1 MKVYLIT
8 PVDLKYSYR
17 ATEGYVYNYAKYLKE
32 HGIDAE
38 ILITKKGDKHQRLL
52 PNYKEVIKPYD
63 TIAKKPV
70 SCKEIVLPFK
80 WHIFIY
86 KDLPKEGT
94 IYFPYSIYD
103 YLFNLLFKPKGQKY
117 MIGSHSMHLKMGRM
131 IKNHEKLEWLLN
143 FIVKSVLFLRRKEKG
158 NIYFHVIN
166 SMQEAYLIKNFK
178 INKKNIFYVPNF
190 IDTRK
195 YDLAKNSSKK
205 LRVVHIGGI
214 EKDANIVFDIIKLL
228 DKKRILDKFE
238 FYFIG
243 KLDKQTEKQY
253 SPLKNVH
260 ILGQIDNRTK
270 LKVLSSGDCMIIP
283 SYETFSKT
291 LLEGLLSGLYIL
303 TSRKN
308 SAVEDFV
315 ELGIKMYVADCG
327 NPDEYVKELIDIS
340 NKKNYGEE
348 VNQSK
353 MTNKKITRG
362 RFDKKSIL
370 KEIFKMFRSIGN
382 DEDR

>member
-17 ATEGYVYNYAKYLKE
+17 GTEEHVYSYAKYLKE

-38 ILITKKGDKHQRLL
+38 ILITKKGDKQQTLL
-52 PNYKEVIKPYD
+52 PYYKEVIKPYD

-117 MIGSHSMHLKMGRM
+117 VIGSHSMHLKMGHI
-131 IKNHEKLEWLLN
+131 IKNHETLEWLLN

-195 YDLAKNSSKK
+195 YGLAKNSSKK

-228 DKKRILDKFE
+228 EEKHVLYRFE

-243 KLDKQTEKQY
+243 RLDKHIEEQY
-253 SPLKNVH
+253 SSIRNVH
-260 ILGQIDNRTK
+260 LLGQIDDFTK
-270 LKVLSSGDCMIIP
+270 LKVLRRADCMIIP
-283 SYETFSKT
+283 SYEAFPKT

-303 TSRKN
+303 TSKRN
-308 SAVEDFV
+308 SAWRD
-315 ELGIKMYVADCG
+315 
-327 NPDEYVKELIDIS
+327 LIDFGIQMFVAENGFSEEYLHAIIS
-340 NKKNYGEE
+340 LAEKK
-348 VNQSK
+348 SRS
-353 MTNKKITRG
+353 TNINSYRALNRNTITKN
-362 RFDKKSIL
+362 FDKESVLPQIL
-370 KEIFKMFRSIGN
+370 KMFRKV
-382 DEDR
+382 EE

>member
-17 ATEGYVYNYAKYLKE
+17 GTEEHVYSYAKYLKE

-38 ILITKKGDKHQRLL
+38 ILITKKGDKQQTLL
-52 PNYKEVIKPYD
+52 PYYKEVIKPYD

-117 MIGSHSMHLKMGRM
+117 VIGSHSMHLKMGHM

-195 YDLAKNSSKK
+195 YGLAKNSSKK

-228 DKKRILDKFE
+228 EEKHVLYRFE

-243 KLDKQTEKQY
+243 RLDKHIEEQY
-253 SPLKNVH
+253 SSIRNVH
-260 ILGQIDNRTK
+260 LLGQIDDFTK
-270 LKVLSSGDCMIIP
+270 LKVLRRADCMIIP
-283 SYETFSKT
+283 SYEAFPKT

-303 TSRKN
+303 TSKRN
-308 SAVEDFV
+308 SAWRD
-315 ELGIKMYVADCG
+315 
-327 NPDEYVKELIDIS
+327 LIDFGIQMFVAENGFSEEYLHAIIS
-340 NKKNYGEE
+340 LAEKK
-348 VNQSK
+348 SRS
-353 MTNKKITRG
+353 TNINSYRALNRNTITKN
-362 RFDKKSIL
+362 FDKESVLPQIL
-370 KEIFKMFRSIGN
+370 KMFRKV
-382 DEDR
+382 EE

>member
-94 IYFPYSIYD
+94 IYFPYGIYD

-117 MIGSHSMHLKMGRM
+117 VIGSHSMHLKMGHI
-131 IKNHEKLEWLLN
+131 IKNHETLEWLLN

-166 SMQEAYLIKNFK
+166 SMQESYLIKNFK
-178 INKKNIFYVPNF
+178 INKKNIFFVPNF
-190 IDTRK
+190 IDTNK
-195 YDLAKNSSKK
+195 YSLARNSSKK

-228 DKKRILDKFE
+228 DEKRVLDKFE

-243 KLDKQTEKQY
+243 RLDKRTEEQY
-253 SPLKNVH
+253 GSLNNVH
-260 ILGQIDNRTK
+260 ILSQIDNHTK
-270 LKVLSSGDCMIIP
+270 LKVLSNADCMIIP
-283 SYETFSKT
+283 SYEAFPKT

-303 TSRKN
+303 TSKRN
-308 SAVEDFV
+308 SAWQDLIAF
-315 ELGIKMYVADCG
+315 GIQMFIAENGFSEEYLQEMIDLAGKKGKSVNI
-327 NPDEYVKELIDIS
+327 NPYSES
-340 NKKNYGEE
+340 NKNIVIKIFDKRN
-348 VNQSK
+348 VLPQISK
-353 MTNKKITRG
+353 M
-362 RFDKKSIL
+362 
-370 KEIFKMFRSIGN
+370 FKTL
-382 DEDR
+382 EK